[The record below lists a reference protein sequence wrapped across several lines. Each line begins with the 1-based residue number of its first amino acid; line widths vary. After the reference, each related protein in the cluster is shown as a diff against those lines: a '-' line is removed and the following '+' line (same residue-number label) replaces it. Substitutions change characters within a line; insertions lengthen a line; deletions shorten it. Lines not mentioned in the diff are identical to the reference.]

1 MEDAIVPSTD
11 DFTRSNPSLAVIER
25 IAQLEGTDPIE
36 LTPPLYT
43 AVDPDALDSL
53 FHSATTDE
61 PNPSGRVSFAYRGY
75 DVTVR
80 SDGAVSVSETD

>member
-1 MEDAIVPSTD
+1 MEDVIVPSAD
-11 DFTRSNPSLAVIER
+11 DFTRSDPSLAVIER
-25 IAQLEGTDPIE
+25 IAELEGTDPIE

-53 FHSATTDE
+53 FHSATADE
-61 PNPSGRVSFAYRGY
+61 SNPGGRVSFSYCGY

-80 SDGAVSVSETD
+80 SDGEVSVSETD